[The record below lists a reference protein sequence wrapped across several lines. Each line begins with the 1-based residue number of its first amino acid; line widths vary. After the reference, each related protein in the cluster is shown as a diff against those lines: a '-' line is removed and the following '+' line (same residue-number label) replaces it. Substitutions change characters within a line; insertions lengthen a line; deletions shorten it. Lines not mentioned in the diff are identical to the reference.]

1 MKIFGRDLRN
11 LRNPQKVA
19 KYVANA
25 KKSFRNAFR
34 HSVTAPIFVLGLQR
48 SGTTL
53 LMDLLHRH
61 PDTKVYDEKKR
72 GRVFLDFQVRSL
84 QIIREAVRSCRVPAV
99 VFKTIAD
106 SHKFDEFSSCFPDAR
121 FVWALRNY
129 KDNAESRLGKFENAT
144 RAVRL
149 VVAGESGGGWFAE
162 GASEAVRECLQG
174 FSDYEL
180 SEFDYACLVWW
191 ARNQIFFEYEL
202 ENRNDVWLLNYDEFV
217 SEPREYSSRLFGFM
231 GLQFDE
237 RLVEHVHSRSVGSSS
252 YPRLDPDVEK
262 LCENSMQRFR
272 DVLDARR
279 R

>member
-11 LRNPQKVA
+11 IRNPQKVA

-25 KKSFRNAFR
+25 KKSFRNAIR
-34 HSVTAPIFVLGLQR
+34 HSVTVPIFVMGLQR

-72 GRVFLDFQVRSL
+72 DRVFLDFQVRSL
-84 QIIREAVRSCRVPAV
+84 DIIQAMVTSCRVPAV
-99 VFKTIAD
+99 IFKTIAD
-106 SHKFDEFSSCFPDAR
+106 SHRFDEFSSRFPEAR

-129 KDNAESRLGKFENAT
+129 KDNAQSRLGKFENAT

-149 VVAGESGGGWFAE
+149 VIDGKSGGGWFAD
-162 GASEAVRECLQG
+162 GASAAVCDVLQS

-180 SEFDYACLVWW
+180 SDFDYACLVWW
-191 ARNQIFFEYEL
+191 ARNQIFFENEL
-202 ENRNDVWLLNYDEFV
+202 DSRRNVWLLDYDEFV
-217 SEPREYSSRLFGFM
+217 SDPRAFSEELFGFM
-231 GLQFDE
+231 GLQFYE

-252 YPRLDPDVEK
+252 YPRLNSRVEK
-262 LCENSMQRFR
+262 LCEVSMQRFR
-272 DVLDARR
+272 NVADARR
-279 R
+279 K